1 MIVQARG
8 PRGPSPRSHAD
19 GREVQRTLD
28 QKWETANAGRS
39 KRKEIVELLKLA
51 GLTSDRY
58 HLEEPFL
65 TTGEVAMVLR
75 TTPRTVRNWAD
86 AGKIEAVRSLGGRRL
101 FPLSAVQAALDS
113 MVMATREPRASAP
126 GGSSTPP
133 GDRGPSAP

>member
-1 MIVQARG
+1 
-8 PRGPSPRSHAD
+8 
-19 GREVQRTLD
+19 LD
-28 QKWETANAGRS
+28 QKWETANDGRS
-39 KRKEIVELLKLA
+39 KRKEIVQLLKSA
-51 GLTSDRY
+51 GLTSERY

-101 FPLSAVQAALDS
+101 FPLSAIQAALDS
-113 MVMATREPRASAP
+113 MVMASREPRAPAP

-133 GDRGPSAP
+133 GDRGPSVP